1 VDTLPWFRQ
10 VDSGLIS
17 LTATTSL
24 PVHPSQLYASIAG
37 FIILGLLL
45 AYTPYRRRKGEVI
58 ALLMI
63 LYSLTRWPIEALRS
77 DERAIFAGM
86 TLSQNISVA
95 VLVCGLGLWFTLR
108 HLGAGAVNFSQAPHG
123 RASCDERQP
132 ADSENEKT
140 GTCSAL

>member
-63 LYSLTRWPIEALRS
+63 LYSLTRWPIEALRG

-108 HLGAGAVNFSQAPHG
+108 RLGAGAVNLSQAPRG
-123 RASCDERQP
+123 RASCDAGQP
-132 ADSENEKT
+132 AASENEKAVP
-140 GTCSAL
+140 CSAL